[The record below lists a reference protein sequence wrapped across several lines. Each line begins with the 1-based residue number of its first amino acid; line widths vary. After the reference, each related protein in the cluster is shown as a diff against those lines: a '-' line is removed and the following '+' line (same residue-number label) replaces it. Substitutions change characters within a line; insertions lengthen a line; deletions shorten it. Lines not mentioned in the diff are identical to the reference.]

1 MKALIKIVFLSLSII
16 FCLVSCVVS
25 NIEKIVYP
33 KIKCELQLET
43 GFVKEVKHG
52 YHSDFLSY
60 TRNNTERLFITVG
73 KSGFEVNLPRE
84 EYTGNNNFWIEYEVF
99 DSITLEG
106 VHNGLYWKQIKFY
119 KDLKPSIG
127 YDGIP
132 KEKVPE
138 FENYIKSFT
147 CKKK

>member
-1 MKALIKIVFLSLSII
+1 MTIGNNF
-16 FCLVSCVVS
+16 
-25 NIEKIVYP
+25 EK
-33 KIKCELQLET
+33 
-43 GFVKEVKHG
+43 KEMDR
-52 YHSDFLSY
+52 YHTDFTTY
-60 TRNNTERLFITVG
+60 TRNNTERLFVTIGT
-73 KSGFEVNLPRE
+73 SDFEVNLPRE
-84 EYTGNNNFWIEYEVF
+84 EYTGDNNYWWFYEVA

-106 VHNGLYWKQIKFY
+106 VHNGLYWKQIKLY